1 MTNLIMNE
9 RRIQKAQWIF
19 LLRILRAVIL
29 LLIWNNNQDYRLLGD
44 RLVVEIENAITR
56 ERQ

>member
-1 MTNLIMNE
+1 MT
-9 RRIQKAQWIF
+9 KGQWIF

-56 ERQ
+56 ERKDA